1 MYQLASD
8 QSVTLSDI
16 NQLNVPLYRISSHVK
31 WKTRLMYGMKNE
43 LESVV
48 YYQAWGFHCAVQTFV
63 AKIQII
69 YIYIYV
75 SKFGSL

>member
-1 MYQLASD
+1 
-8 QSVTLSDI
+8 
-16 NQLNVPLYRISSHVK
+16 
-31 WKTRLMYGMKNE
+31 MYGMKNE

-69 YIYIYV
+69 YV